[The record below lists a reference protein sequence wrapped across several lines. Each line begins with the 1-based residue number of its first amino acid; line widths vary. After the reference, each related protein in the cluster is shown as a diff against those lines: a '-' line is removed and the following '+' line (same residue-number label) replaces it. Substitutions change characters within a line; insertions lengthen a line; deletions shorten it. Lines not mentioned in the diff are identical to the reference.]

1 MNWLMAPLLLNLLQA
16 PVPQP
21 DVLLYQFEEVKPSVQ
36 RWPGGDRTK
45 ERKAAQGDTA
55 PPGDAV
61 RTGWWGR
68 TVLAVPSRGARFEIL
83 ASTHVKLAGGEPGVL
98 LTLDQGRIMCFFKAL
113 TGGPQERKIAVPGAL
128 LAVRGTTYGVEVDWA
143 GRTTLTVFEGVVEVL
158 AKGHQGM
165 PFQVKAGEMSTFSPA
180 ETPKVEVVHG
190 QGYLHK
196 AWSQGGRPD
205 TVLAPGARV
214 PAVVGQGKPHPTPG
228 GPKTK

>member
-1 MNWLMAPLLLNLLQA
+1 MNWLMAPLLLTLLQA
-16 PVPQP
+16 PQP
-21 DVLLYQFEEVKPSVQ
+21 EVLTYQFEEVKPSVE
-36 RWPGGDRTK
+36 RWPGGDRAK
-45 ERKAAQGDTA
+45 VRKAVQGDAA
-55 PPGDAV
+55 PSGDAV

-68 TVLAVPSRGARFEIL
+68 TVLAVPSRSARFEIF

-113 TGGPQERKIAVPGAL
+113 TGGGQLERKIAVPGAL

-143 GRTTLTVFEGVVEVL
+143 GRTTLTVFEGVVEVV
-158 AKGHQGM
+158 AKGRQGV
-165 PFQVKAGEMSTFSPA
+165 PIQVKAGEMSTFSA
-180 ETPKVEVVHG
+180 TETPKVEVVHG